1 MSRQNAIFASIFF
14 AGLVTL
20 AFTAMAYDE
29 DTTSRVFN
37 AIGCEQTLATGNRA
51 LLTISCDEAKVIA
64 NIPDLQAIG
73 LLNPDLT
80 QGYINTHHLSLT
92 GNTAMTA
99 AEMALM
105 ISYQEN
111 PSLDDLRVEVTIG
124 ATDDYGNSAP
134 HLAFSFGFDRAT
146 YARINW
152 DKFDRSKLPNVSKRF
167 VFSPWYKAGVLRQ
180 EY

>member
-1 MSRQNAIFASIFF
+1 VSRHSAIFASIFF
-14 AGLVTL
+14 VGTVALPL
-20 AFTAMAYDE
+20 SAMAYDE
-29 DTTSRVFN
+29 ESLSRVFEK
-37 AIGCEQTLATGNRA
+37 IGCEQTLAKGKRA
-51 LLTISCDEAKVIA
+51 ILTISCDEAKVIA
-64 NIPDLQAIG
+64 NIPELQAIG

-105 ISYQEN
+105 VSYQEN
-111 PSLDDLRVEVTIG
+111 PTLDELRVEVTIG

-134 HLAFSFGFDRAT
+134 HPAFSFGFDRAT

-152 DKFDRSKLPNVSKRF
+152 DNFDRRKLPNVSKRF
-167 VFSPWYKAGVLRQ
+167 VFSPWYQAGVLRQ